1 GGASAIVVIVII
13 IIIFIIVL
21 LLLCYAVYRYRK
33 EKPERTQRTDEGILL
48 KHYDRRTGQVVPI
61 SWTPTFNGPRLERL
75 STDVQPKNSFNENVD
90 DHHTTMSSIFTGTT
104 TGSKHTAMTLNTE
117 LTKAT
122 DSKKNASVENVDEE
136 RKGRVHDGHASID
149 GDSNKSEDPNALH
162 TDEEMEAMGEV
173 NEDGEMSETDSAN
186 DFLPIN
192 HPAKTLPPIDLLLLI
207 DSSGSIGLTNF
218 EQMKKYINAVL
229 NNVDISPGRSRVATV
244 IFATEPKVSFGFDKY
259 YTQRSVQ
266 ASVTKLPYLGGPTF
280 LSKALVFAAG
290 ILYQEQNMKDG
301 KHRKHKLMPTPKH
314 DRLQVMIVVSDGY
327 SEDNFDNAATILHE
341 KLHVKIAALVG
352 RSYNKERLMPITRF
366 EGAIFVKEHT
376 EALSIWLWRQQ
387 RLWNENFGSYVEKE
401 KSLPLDRT
409 TTNSSPRKKK

>member
-1 GGASAIVVIVII
+1 
-13 IIIFIIVL
+13 
-21 LLLCYAVYRYRK
+21 
-33 EKPERTQRTDEGILL
+33 
-48 KHYDRRTGQVVPI
+48 
-61 SWTPTFNGPRLERL
+61 
-75 STDVQPKNSFNENVD
+75 
-90 DHHTTMSSIFTGTT
+90 MSSIFTGTT

-218 EQMKKYINAVL
+218 EQMKKYVNAVL

-387 RLWNENFGSYVEKE
+387 VSLQLFLQHSELSLNLPNDIFEFESFFFQSDHSPITKIFEEKPSY
-401 KSLPLDRT
+401 SYG
-409 TTNSSPRKKK
+409 NN